1 MNRNERL
8 LLRPAINAVARHNR
22 NAWWEL
28 KRQIYEGG
36 YEPYYPAQGD
46 FDEPAERAVAALP
59 IETKAALI
67 AEWRSAV
74 PARTSHTDPEILAAY
89 ARVVIE
95 AVVERA
101 RTAAYRT
108 ENW

>member
-22 NAWWEL
+22 NAWREL
-28 KRQIYEGG
+28 KRQIFDGG
-36 YEPYYPAQGD
+36 YQPYYPVQDD
-46 FDEPAERAVAALP
+46 FGGAAERAIATLP
-59 IETKAALI
+59 PETKAALI
-67 AEWRSAV
+67 AEWQCAV
-74 PARTSHTDPEILAAY
+74 PTRARCTDSEVLASY
-89 ARVVIE
+89 ARVVVE

-101 RTAAYRT
+101 RAAAYKT

>member
-36 YEPYYPAQGD
+36 YEPRYPVQGD
-46 FDEPAERAVAALP
+46 FDEPAEHAVAALP
-59 IETKAALI
+59 PETKVALI
-67 AEWRSAV
+67 AEWRRV
-74 PARTSHTDPEILAAY
+74 IPARTPYTDLEILAAY
-89 ARVVIE
+89 ARVVVE

-101 RTAAYRT
+101 RGAAYKT

>member
-8 LLRPAINAVARHNR
+8 LLRSAINAVARHNR

-36 YEPYYPAQGD
+36 YEPYYPVQGD
-46 FDEPAERAVAALP
+46 FDEPAERAVAGLP
-59 IETKAALI
+59 PETKAALI
-67 AEWRSAV
+67 AQWRSAV
-74 PARTSHTDPEILAAY
+74 PARDPCTDSEVLTAY
-89 ARVVIE
+89 ARVVVE

-101 RTAAYRT
+101 RAAAYKT

>member
-36 YEPYYPAQGD
+36 YEPYHPVQGD
-46 FDEPAERAVAALP
+46 FDEPAERAVAALLP
-59 IETKAALI
+59 ETKMALI
-67 AEWRSAV
+67 AEWREAV
-74 PARTSHTDPEILAAY
+74 PARTPYTDLDILAAY
-89 ARVVIE
+89 ARVVVE

-101 RTAAYRT
+101 HAAAYKT